1 MLPDWVI
8 FERFWRQVFVTKVA
22 QICGNFEGCL
32 TNITLLEQIAL
43 ATYWATFRKL
53 GNFSK
58 IGQLFKITS

>member
-43 ATYWATFRKL
+43 ATYWATF
-53 GNFSK
+53 
-58 IGQLFKITS
+58 